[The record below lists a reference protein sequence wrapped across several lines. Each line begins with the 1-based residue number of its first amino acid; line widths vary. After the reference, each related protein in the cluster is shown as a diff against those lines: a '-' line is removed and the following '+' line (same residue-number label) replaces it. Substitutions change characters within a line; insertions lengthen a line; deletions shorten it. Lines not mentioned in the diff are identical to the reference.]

1 MPPKPSAPAA
11 AAPTPAPPKPRG
23 LAALL
28 PESVLRGAQAAIAE
42 QRSAEAQR
50 RALPAPPPAK
60 PARKALPASRPVTTI
75 AVVASPA
82 GVLVGARGR
91 LPTIDKVP
99 GGGFALIL
107 ALPSG
112 RSGGLACATGVAP
125 KGLRWARLSEL
136 TAADR
141 ADALALAPDLLD
153 LERLASAEAAAREAL
168 DAAGVAPEDLAGLRV
183 DEVLRLAAERLRRLA
198 PTIRGVAWS

>member
-1 MPPKPSAPAA
+1 MSKPAA
-11 AAPTPAPPKPRG
+11 APPPPAPPKLRG

-42 QRSAEAQR
+42 RRAEEVGR
-50 RALPAPPPAK
+50 RALPAAPTPK
-60 PARKALPASRPVTTI
+60 PVRKPLPAPKPVATI
-75 AVVASPA
+75 GVVASPA

-91 LPTIDKVP
+91 LPTLDKVP
-99 GGGFALIL
+99 GGGFALIMP
-107 ALPSG
+107 LPSG
-112 RSGGLACATGVAP
+112 RSGGLTCATGVAP

-136 TAADR
+136 TAIDR

-168 DAAGVAPEDLAGLRV
+168 DATGVAPEDLADLRV

-198 PTIRGVAWS
+198 PTIRGVA

>member
-1 MPPKPSAPAA
+1 MPTKPAA
-11 AAPTPAPPKPRG
+11 APPPPAPPKLRG

-42 QRSAEAQR
+42 QRAGEQR
-50 RALPAPPPAK
+50 RALPAPPAPK
-60 PARKALPASRPVTTI
+60 PARKSLPASRPIATI
-75 AVVASPA
+75 GVVASPA

-99 GGGFALIL
+99 GGGFALIMT
-107 ALPSG
+107 LPSG